1 LACPYGNRFYN
12 PLPCCNLF
20 KVNII
25 IISSQ
30 QNSTKAATRAARN
43 AIEFN
48 SIPCIKDIVPGGKEN
63 MLLRVQIAGMLYE
76 YNLLHCYCMKL
87 FNKRIYSSQLCS
99 ALYISIHR

>member
-63 MLLRVQIAGMLYE
+63 MLLRVQIAGIFIFIYCFLY
-76 YNLLHCYCMKL
+76 CYHEIIEHKD
-87 FNKRIYSSQLCS
+87 S
-99 ALYISIHR
+99 